1 MTASAF
7 RLLELHNRIN
17 QGKSLEK
24 ADLLETFCIDSKT
37 FQRDI
42 NKLRDYYREK
52 GLAAGGLVGV
62 AGAGII
68 GSKVVSVNRQKKM
81 KQQQYH
87 TLVVA
92 FYREG
97 LAKFLED

>member
-1 MTASAF
+1 MNLEGLVMTASAF

-52 GLAAGGLVGV
+52 GLGD
-62 AGAGII
+62 II
-68 GSKVVSVNRQKKM
+68 YDRKENC
-81 KQQQYH
+81 
-87 TLVVA
+87 
-92 FYREG
+92 
-97 LAKFLED
+97 

>member
-52 GLAAGGLVGV
+52 V
-62 AGAGII
+62 
-68 GSKVVSVNRQKKM
+68 R
-81 KQQQYH
+81 
-87 TLVVA
+87 
-92 FYREG
+92 
-97 LAKFLED
+97 